1 MGFDAA
7 PDRACLQ
14 KGDPAVTRIAE
25 LEPASMS
32 GEQRRIYEEIGA
44 GPRGRVAGP
53 LSVWLHRPGLADPA
67 QKLGRYVRYETALPA
82 RLSELAILVTA
93 RLWGSEYE
101 WQAHKG
107 HALKAGLSP
116 KTVEAI
122 RAKRRPDFE
131 TDDEAVVYD
140 FAVSLDRE
148 RRVPDALYRRA
159 VAILKEDGV
168 VDLVGILG
176 YYTLISMTINAFEI
190 APPPGQGRELD

>member
-1 MGFDAA
+1 
-7 PDRACLQ
+7 
-14 KGDPAVTRIAE
+14 
-25 LEPASMS
+25 MS
-32 GEQRRIYEEIGA
+32 GEQRRIYEEIRA

-67 QKLGRYVRYETALPA
+67 QKLGRYVRYETALPP

-93 RLWGSEYE
+93 RLWGAEYE

-116 KTVEAI
+116 ETVEAI

-131 TDDEAVVYD
+131 TDDEAAIYD
-140 FAVSLDRE
+140 FALALNLE

-159 VAILKEDGV
+159 VGVLKQDGV
-168 VDLVGILG
+168 VDLVGVLG
-176 YYTLISMTINAFEI
+176 YYTLISMTVNAFEI
-190 APPPGQGRELD
+190 AAPGQAPELD